1 MKATWKKIWKP
12 DGSTVELKD
21 GKPEPEFTCIM
32 LPPRPRE
39 DSLLPQFE
47 AMYEALATFHKPPA
61 GLRDIGE
68 IP

>member
-21 GKPEPEFTCIM
+21 GKPEPEFKCIM
-32 LPPRPRE
+32 LPPPE

-47 AMYEALATFHKPPA
+47 QMLDALRVYEERP
-61 GLRDIGE
+61 
-68 IP
+68 